1 MTLTAPERLEILE
14 LVARLDA
21 CATAR
26 DAGAYAELFAEDGTL
41 TGATGTATGRAEI
54 RDAVSALWAA
64 EPRETQHLTLNATI
78 DESGPEPRVTGISSI
93 VTREPTPSVLGSVAI
108 SQVVRRTA
116 DGWRIASR
124 VSDDAPPPDPAAAA
138 ADPPSERSRPAA
150 RGPLPVRLSAPSAG
164 AVVRAVIILT
174 ACALVLYVFWRVR
187 VVIRLVAISLFLA
200 LALIP
205 VVDALATKIR
215 VPRAL
220 IILMV
225 YVVLIV
231 SVAVIGYVVVPSLV
245 KEVGQLS
252 HDAPRYAADLRQN
265 GTFRHYDNRY
275 HITTKLVDDARR
287 LPQLLGHLVGPLK
300 DVTVQAASFI
310 GQLVTVLALGF
321 LLLLHGRE
329 YVGLGLSLTGDR
341 QVRYRQV
348 VTDINKAVA
357 DYVLGNIII
366 SGLATIATW
375 IVLSILGVPYALSLA
390 FVVGFFDLIPLV
402 GATLGAIVVAVAT
415 VGVDF
420 PTATIVWLAFIIV
433 WQRFE
438 DYVIQP
444 LVYGRTL
451 RVNPIVTIV
460 SVLAGAAL
468 LGILGALLAIPTA
481 AAIQIVLR
489 EWWANRQHPDPI
501 PTVAADTTRRR
512 TGTGRP
518 GRLAQPRALDLV
530 SDGLRECVRARE
542 ERVMPGIKLDDPGA
556 GSDAPA
562 LHGCGGGEVLGAD

>member
-1 MTLTAPERLEILE
+1 MTLTAAERLEILE
-14 LVARLDA
+14 LVARLDHS
-21 CATAR
+21 ATAR
-26 DAGAYAELFAEDGTL
+26 DASAYAELFTEDGTI
-41 TGATGTATGRAEI
+41 TGVTGTANGRAEI
-54 RDAVSALWAA
+54 RDAVSAAWAA
-64 EPRETQHLTLNATI
+64 EPPDTQHLTLDAII
-78 DESGPEPRVTGISSI
+78 DESGPEPKVTGVRLI
-93 VTREPTPSVLGSVAI
+93 VTRGPTPRVLGSVAV
-108 SQVVRRTA
+108 SQVVVRTA

-124 VSDDAPPPDPAAAA
+124 VIDDAPLAEPDAAAP
-138 ADPPSERSRPAA
+138 DPPSKESRPAA
-150 RGPLPVRLSAPSAG
+150 RAPLPVRLSTPSVG

-174 ACALVLYVFWRVR
+174 ACALVLYVVWRVR

-205 VVDALATKIR
+205 VVDALATKVR

-265 GTFRHYDNRY
+265 ATFRHYDNRY
-275 HITTKLVDDARR
+275 HISTKLVDDARR

-341 QVRYRQV
+341 RERYRLV

-357 DYVLGNIII
+357 DYVLGNIVI

-402 GATLGAIVVAVAT
+402 GATLGAIVVAIAT
-415 VGVDF
+415 IGVDF

-489 EWWANRQHPDPI
+489 EWWANRQYPDPTAQSPPMQLAGGPI
-501 PTVAADTTRRR
+501 QAA
-512 TGTGRP
+512 
-518 GRLAQPRALDLV
+518 
-530 SDGLRECVRARE
+530 S
-542 ERVMPGIKLDDPGA
+542 
-556 GSDAPA
+556 
-562 LHGCGGGEVLGAD
+562 AD

>member
-1 MTLTAPERLEILE
+1 MTLTAAERLEILE
-14 LVARLDA
+14 LVARLDD

-26 DAGAYAELFAEDGTL
+26 DVSAFGELFTEDGTI
-41 TGATGTATGRAEI
+41 TGVAGTATGRAGI
-54 RDAVSALWAA
+54 RDAVSAVWAA
-64 EPRETQHLTLNATI
+64 EPPETRHLTLNATI
-78 DESGPEPRVTGISSI
+78 DESGPEPKVTSVGLIVTGG
-93 VTREPTPSVLGSVAI
+93 PTPRVLGSVAV
-108 SQVVRRTA
+108 SQIVRRTA

-124 VSDDAPPPDPAAAA
+124 VADDAPVADMTAAAG
-138 ADPPSERSRPAA
+138 SERSRPATW
-150 RGPLPVRLSAPSAG
+150 GPLPVRLTAPSAG
-164 AVVRAVIILT
+164 AVVRGVIILT

-205 VVDALATKIR
+205 LVDALGAKIR
-215 VPRAL
+215 APRAL

-252 HDAPRYAADLRQN
+252 HDAPRYAADLRGN
-265 GTFRHYDNRY
+265 ATFRHYDNRY

-310 GQLVTVLALGF
+310 GQLVTVLALAF
-321 LLLLHGRE
+321 LLLLHGRQ

-341 QVRYRQV
+341 QQRYRQV

-357 DYVLGNIII
+357 DYVLGNIVI

-489 EWWANRQHPDPI
+489 EWWSNRQHPE
-501 PTVAADTTRRR
+501 PTAQSPPMQLAGGRVQAAPTD
-512 TGTGRP
+512 
-518 GRLAQPRALDLV
+518 
-530 SDGLRECVRARE
+530 
-542 ERVMPGIKLDDPGA
+542 
-556 GSDAPA
+556 
-562 LHGCGGGEVLGAD
+562 